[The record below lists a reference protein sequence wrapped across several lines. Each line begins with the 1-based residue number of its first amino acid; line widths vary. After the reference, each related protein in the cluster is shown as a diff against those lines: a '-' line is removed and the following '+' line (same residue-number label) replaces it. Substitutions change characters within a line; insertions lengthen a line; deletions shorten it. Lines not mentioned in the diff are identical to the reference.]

1 MHWDSNLKEKEMGK
15 TLKPWLLILAT
26 LTFTAACAQ
35 FPKARGDLL
44 EVSGTIEAVEISVAS
59 EIGGK
64 VIEVAV
70 EEGDEIQ
77 KGDLLIRLDDSEA
90 KQKVAEAEAVLKE
103 ARARLEKV
111 QRGATSEELNLA
123 EAAFQQAIARRDA
136 ARRAWEDA
144 SAALKSLQ
152 ELEIEIEK
160 AKAEL
165 IATEGEIRKAEV
177 QLRIAQIMRDRY
189 QGDGSAQG
197 KALYTSYSYQVE
209 AAKAALE
216 AAKAKRL
223 AVEIKLK
230 DLEDKKSNPYPYLL
244 RALQAEGEY
253 KQAEA
258 YLLSAQAE
266 LEKARAGARPE
277 EIELARA
284 AVKQAEAALEI
295 ARYFLTKHTV
305 YAPASG
311 FVSECAIKPGENL
324 LPGKPFLTIA
334 SLDEV
339 ELTIYIPLAK
349 LGLVQL
355 GQEIEAKVDSF
366 PGEVFK
372 GKIVYISP
380 EAEFTPRSVQTKE
393 ERITQVFRVQVKLFN
408 PDHKL
413 KPGMYAEAIIRK

>member
-1 MHWDSNLKEKEMGK
+1 MGRALKS
-15 TLKPWLLILAT
+15 WLLILAA

-44 EVSGTIEAVEISVAS
+44 EASGTIEATEISVAS

-64 VIEVAV
+64 VVEVAV
-70 EEGDEIQ
+70 EEGDEIR
-77 KGDLLIRLDDSEA
+77 KGNLLIRLDDSEA
-90 KQKVAEAEAVLKE
+90 RQKVAEAEAVLKE
-103 ARARLEKV
+103 ARAHLEKV
-111 QRGATSEELNLA
+111 QRGATTEELDLA
-123 EAAFQQAIARRDA
+123 EAALQQAIARRDA

-152 ELEIEIEK
+152 ELEVEIEK
-160 AKAEL
+160 TKAEL
-165 IATEGEIRKAEV
+165 ITAEGEIRKAEV
-177 QLRIAQIMRDRY
+177 QLRMAQIMRDRY

-197 KALYTSYSYQVE
+197 KVLYTSYSYQVE

-216 AAKAKRL
+216 AAKAKKL
-223 AVEIKLK
+223 AVEIELK

-244 RALQAEGEY
+244 KALQAEGEY
-253 KQAEA
+253 RQAEA
-258 YLLSAQAE
+258 HLLSAQAE

-277 EIELARA
+277 EIELAHA

-295 ARYFLTKHTV
+295 ARYFLTKHTIH
-305 YAPASG
+305 APASG
-311 FVSECAIKPGENL
+311 FVSECAVKPGENL
-324 LPGKPFLTIA
+324 LPGKPFITIA

-339 ELTIYIPLAK
+339 ELTLYIPLAK
-349 LGLVQL
+349 LGLMQL
-355 GQEIEAKVDSF
+355 GQEVEVRVDSF

-372 GKIVYISP
+372 GQIVYISP

-393 ERITQVFRVQVKLFN
+393 ERITQVFRVQVKLPN

-413 KPGMYAEAIIRK
+413 KPGMYAEAIIRR